1 MVHVLQQKQI
11 FPWLQ
16 NEVIFYTS
24 PLKKIYDEALD
35 TLQKFTKNVILEK
48 REQFESQNTT
58 ETNDIPKGRVAFLD
72 LLLQAVLPDGSKLS
86 DADIQESENLRIE
99 LDEKQALIRNSR

>member
-1 MVHVLQQKQI
+1 M
-11 FPWLQ
+11 
-16 NEVIFYTS
+16 
-24 PLKKIYDEALD
+24 KKIYDEALD

-86 DADIQESENLRIE
+86 DADIQESENLRIG
-99 LDEKQALIRNSR
+99 LD